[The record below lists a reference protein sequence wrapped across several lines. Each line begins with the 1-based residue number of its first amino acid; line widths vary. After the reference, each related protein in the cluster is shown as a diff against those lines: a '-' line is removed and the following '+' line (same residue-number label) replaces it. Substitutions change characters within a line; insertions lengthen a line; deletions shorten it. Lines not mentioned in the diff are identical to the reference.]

1 MILLYTTP
9 EQDKITRTGDDD
21 EQPTEQRTFD

>member
-1 MILLYTTP
+1 MILFYTTP
-9 EQDKITRTGDDD
+9 EQDKITRTGDD